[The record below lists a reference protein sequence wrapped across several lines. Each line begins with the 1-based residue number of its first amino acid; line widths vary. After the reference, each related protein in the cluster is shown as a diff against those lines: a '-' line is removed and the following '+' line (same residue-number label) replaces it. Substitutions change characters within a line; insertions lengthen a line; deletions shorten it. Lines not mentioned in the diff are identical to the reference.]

1 MTDFLK
7 TIEILIDQ
15 LILHLPSEWFVEAPF
30 LAVLLSNPNGRYI
43 LTGILMVTG
52 LIVLWVI
59 FLSVQV
65 LSGGRLGKNKPTVLQ
80 NADEQSKLATS
91 SGPDGFKF
99 FRRSSTYG
107 SVAENEAALR
117 EIEKEMLLVRKQFVD
132 GHMLQDV
139 YVAETRRLY
148 NIAKPLKPSKP

>member
-1 MTDFLK
+1 MNDFLK

-43 LTGILMVTG
+43 LTGILVVLG

-59 FLSVQV
+59 ILSAQA
-65 LSGGRLGKNKPTVLQ
+65 LFGDRLGKNRLTVLQ
-80 NADEQSKLATS
+80 NADEQSNLTAS
-91 SGPDGFKF
+91 AGPDGFKF
-99 FRRSSTYG
+99 FKRNSTFG
-107 SVAENEAALR
+107 SGAGNEAALR
-117 EIEKEMLLVRKQFVD
+117 EIEKEMLMVRKQYAD
-132 GHMLQDV
+132 GHILKDV

-148 NIAKPLKPSKP
+148 NVARRLKP

>member
-15 LILHLPSEWFVEAPF
+15 LILHLPSKWFVDAPF
-30 LAVLLSNPNGRYI
+30 LAVLLSNPNGRYV

-52 LIVLWVI
+52 LICLWVL
-59 FLSVQV
+59 FLFVPI
-65 LSGGRLGKNKPTVLQ
+65 LFGGGLGKIKPAELQ
-80 NADEQSKLATS
+80 NADEQSKLAAS
-91 SGPDGFKF
+91 AGPDGFKF
-99 FRRSSTYG
+99 FKRNSTFSRVTDNG
-107 SVAENEAALR
+107 AALR
-117 EIEKEMLLVRKQFVD
+117 EIEKEMLMVRKQYAD

-148 NIAKPLKPSKP
+148 NVAKRLKP

>member
-15 LILHLPSEWFVEAPF
+15 LILHVPSEWFVEAPF
-30 LAVLLSNPNGRYI
+30 LVVLLSNPNGRYI

-59 FLSVQV
+59 ILSVQV
-65 LSGGRLGKNKPTVLQ
+65 LSGGRLGKSKPTVLQ
-80 NADEQSKLATS
+80 NADEQSKLATVA
-91 SGPDGFKF
+91 GPDGFKF
-99 FRRSSTYG
+99 FRRNSTFG
-107 SVAENEAALR
+107 SVADNEAALR
-117 EIEKEMLLVRKQFVD
+117 EIEKEMLLVREQYLD

-148 NIAKPLKPSKP
+148 NIAKLLKP

>member
-15 LILHLPSEWFVEAPF
+15 LILHLQSEWFVEAPF
-30 LAVLLSNPNGRYI
+30 LPILLSNPNGRYI

-59 FLSVQV
+59 ILAVQV
-65 LSGGRLGKNKPTVLQ
+65 LTRSLLGKNEPTVLQ
-80 NADEQSKLATS
+80 NVDEQSNLTAS
-91 SGPDGFKF
+91 AGPHGFKF
-99 FRRSSTYG
+99 FKRKSAFG
-107 SVAENEAALR
+107 SVANNEAALK
-117 EIEKEMLLVRKQFVD
+117 EIEKEMLLVRKQYVE
-132 GHMLQDV
+132 GHMLQDI

-148 NIAKPLKPSKP
+148 NIAKPFKP

>member
-7 TIEILIDQ
+7 TIEILIDY

-30 LAVLLSNPNGRYI
+30 LAELLSNPNGRYV
-43 LTGILMVTG
+43 LTGILVVTG
-52 LIVLWVI
+52 LIVLWVL
-59 FLSVQV
+59 FLSAQV
-65 LSGGRLGKNKPTVLQ
+65 LFGGGLGKIKPAELQ
-80 NADEQSKLATS
+80 NADEQKKLAAS

-99 FRRSSTYG
+99 FKRNSTFG
-107 SVAENEAALR
+107 LVVDNEAALR
-117 EIEKEMLLVRKQFVD
+117 KIEKEMLGVRKQYAD

-148 NIAKPLKPSKP
+148 NIAKPLRP

>member
-30 LAVLLSNPNGRYI
+30 LAALLSNPNGRYV
-43 LTGILMVTG
+43 LTGILMVTV
-52 LIVLWVI
+52 LIVLWVL
-59 FLSVQV
+59 FLSLKV
-65 LSGGRLGKNKPTVLQ
+65 LFGRVFGKIKSAELRNTDEQNKP
-80 NADEQSKLATS
+80 AASA
-91 SGPDGFKF
+91 GPDGFKF
-99 FRRSSTYG
+99 FKRNSASD

-117 EIEKEMLLVRKQFVD
+117 KIEKEMLLVRKQYAD
-132 GHMLQDV
+132 GYMLEDV

-148 NIAKPLKPSKP
+148 NTAKGLKP

>member
-1 MTDFLK
+1 MNEFLK

-59 FLSVQV
+59 IISVQV
-65 LSGGRLGKNKPTVLQ
+65 LFGGRLGKSKPTVLQ
-80 NADEQSKLATS
+80 NADEQSKLAVS
-91 SGPDGFKF
+91 AGPDGFKF
-99 FRRSSTYG
+99 FRRNNTFG
-107 SVAENEAALR
+107 SVADNEAALR
-117 EIEKEMLLVRKQFVD
+117 EIEKEMLLVRKQYVD

-148 NIAKPLKPSKP
+148 NVAKSFKP

>member
-15 LILHLPSEWFVEAPF
+15 VILHLPSEWFVEAPF
-30 LAVLLSNPNGRYI
+30 LAVLLSNPNGRYV
-43 LTGILMVTG
+43 LTGILMVAG
-52 LIVLWVI
+52 FIVLWVI

-65 LSGGRLGKNKPTVLQ
+65 MFGARLRKSKQTVLQ
-80 NADEQSKLATS
+80 NADEQNKLATS
-91 SGPDGFKF
+91 AGPNGFKF
-99 FRRSSTYG
+99 FKRKRTFG
-107 SVAENEAALR
+107 LVADNEMALR
-117 EIEKEMLLVRKQFVD
+117 EIEKEMRMVRKQYVD

-148 NIAKPLKPSKP
+148 NVAKRLKPE